1 MERHHN
7 FASFGTVRILLE
19 IDGAVI
25 YYKDYTP
32 SRRYQRKENSFLV
45 LEIDTE
51 PFLKLGE
58 ALDEVRYHLNHL
70 PIHMT
75 YKGEADELQDGRSK
89 KKELTNS

>member
-1 MERHHN
+1 M
-7 FASFGTVRILLE
+7 RILLE
-19 IDGAVI
+19 TDGAVI

-32 SRRYQRKENSFLV
+32 SRKYQRKENSLLV

-75 YKGEADELQDGRSK
+75 LQGRSR
-89 KKELTNS
+89 